1 MYSFQFDNITQ
12 LKDFQELN
20 VGSYLCIW
28 YADKIPPHIGISIN
42 SFYYSLK
49 VNGKDTA
56 IPINEIVKIIDKK
69 KICTVFVEIP
79 IHIDCV
85 EVERIFSRYQC
96 AKEGESTCLSP
107 ITELYSVNNHI
118 DMLADLLN
126 YFQGK
131 QQIGQLFGLN
141 LIPDFKGILSYNK
154 KDIEARLKQLSEKTT
169 RNV

>member
-42 SFYYSLK
+42 GSYYSLK

-56 IPINEIVKIIDKK
+56 IPINEIVKIINKK
-69 KICTVFVEIP
+69 NICSVFAEILVN
-79 IHIDCV
+79 IDSI
-85 EVERIFSRYQC
+85 EVERIFSRYKC

-107 ITELYSVNNHI
+107 ITEMYYLNNQI
-118 DMLADLLN
+118 DILADLLN
-126 YFQGK
+126 YFQSK

>member
-20 VGSYLCIW
+20 FGCYLCIW

-42 SFYYSLK
+42 GSYYSLK

-79 IHIDCV
+79 IHIDCA
-85 EVERIFSRYQC
+85 EVERIFSRYKC

-107 ITELYSVNNHI
+107 ITEMYSVNNQI
-118 DMLADLLN
+118 GMLADLLN

-141 LIPDFKGILSYNK
+141 LKPDFKGILPYGREE
-154 KDIEARLKQLSEKTT
+154 IEARLKQLSEKTS

>member
-42 SFYYSLK
+42 GSYYSLK

-56 IPINEIVKIIDKK
+56 IPINEIVKIINKK
-69 KICTVFVEIP
+69 NICSVFAEILVN
-79 IHIDCV
+79 IDSI
-85 EVERIFSRYQC
+85 EVERIFSRHKC

-107 ITELYSVNNHI
+107 ITEMYYLNNQI
-118 DMLADLLN
+118 DILADLLN
-126 YFQGK
+126 YFKGK
-131 QQIGQLFGLN
+131 QQIGQVFGLN

-154 KDIEARLKQLSEKTT
+154 KDIEARLKQLSENST